1 MPERP
6 MPYADEDYDTTN
18 NPPEVI
24 PTANSPRFPLL
35 PPKPNVADDAFTRSG
50 RKFAERVAEAANIGR
65 DPGDRIDPDDIPAG
79 LIRAFEAADAAP
91 AQNVSNLASGAITP
105 LSTGDGELLVVEVLI
120 NPMAIAPDPMNGR
133 TMLGHVSRRQRLLV
147 PTCDDPQLDLPVFDL
162 ESATELVDLANAS
175 HTELGFRNP
184 RVAPG
189 KDYQDLVSVG
199 LQGVHEPILVTPQI
213 FRTEDGGRLHALV
226 ADDGNRRL
234 AMTLRVLA
242 DTAGFSVAELNG
254 WAAPLWDGSSYQLTD
269 WDAAAVNRL
278 RTRSIVDND
287 SAGTWFPRTGNDD
300 DIDAFLDGPV
310 ERSVRIRSFLR
321 SRVVRAQIVVG
332 VNNATLSPAAQ
343 AESSASHAVVKRI
356 VRRRH
361 IAEAAQKPWD
371 EGAQSVQVATA
382 SLLRIRDGIAAAKD
396 FVPLNTD
403 EITTILDGKTP
414 TWAAANDLT
423 KHPMRLAAK
432 LIATLVCDDHD
443 GTSAV
448 RDEMKSFN
456 MSTHHSKIGDNK
468 ARIAADRVM
477 PLLGFDDPTHSRTKQ
492 VRTVI
497 DRSARSRIWQDI
509 SKHPNGSTNPW
520 WELIDSD
527 ADELA
532 ALAASERDAHDDL
545 GPAARALA
553 LKALLCLAASPAVAS
568 TSTKA
573 SPFTITINAL
583 GGTRGKTKTTPDLVV
598 LQVLDHDQGIAQL
611 AEIVKAGETMT
622 PVLPKNIIDPT
633 AEVDNDPS
641 TRGFITEA
649 FLRGPTFG
657 WSDSGDGDAD
667 DGEEPG
673 EADDPTPTPYRQYLA
688 WHDRFVALLHQV
700 AAEAKAV
707 KDGEDELV
715 AQFNDH
721 GLPDDGDLAAEIA
734 LISEIVTNGKFIAG
748 RTS

>member
-24 PTANSPRFPLL
+24 PTASSPRFPLL
-35 PPKPNVADDAFTRSG
+35 PPKPNVVDDAFTRSG
-50 RKFAERVAEAANIGR
+50 RKFAERVAEAANLGR
-65 DPGDRIDPDDIPAG
+65 DPGAHIDADDVPAG
-79 LIRAFEAADAAP
+79 LVRAFEAADAAP

-105 LSTGDGELLVVEVLI
+105 LSTGDGELLVVEVLV
-120 NPMAIAPDPMNGR
+120 NPMAIVPDPMNGR
-133 TMLGHVSRRQRLLV
+133 TMLGHVSRRQRMLV
-147 PTCDDPQLDLPVFDL
+147 PTCDDDQLDLPVFDL
-162 ESATELVDLANAS
+162 ESATELVDMANAS

-184 RVAPG
+184 RVAQG
-189 KDYQDLVSVG
+189 KDYQDLISVG

-213 FRTEDGGRLHALV
+213 FRTDDGGLFHALV

-242 DTAGFSVAELNG
+242 DTAAFSVAELNG
-254 WAAPLWDGSSYQLTD
+254 WTAPLWDGSGYQLTD

-287 SAGTWFPRTGNDD
+287 SAGTWFPSSGNDD
-300 DIDAFLDGPV
+300 DIEAFLDGPV

-343 AESSASHAVVKRI
+343 VESSSSHAVVKRI

-371 EGAQSVQVATA
+371 DGAQSVQIATA
-382 SLLRIRDGIAAAKD
+382 SLLRIRDGIADAKD
-396 FVPLNTD
+396 FVPLDTD

-414 TWAAANDLT
+414 TWAAANDLD

-432 LIATLVCDDHD
+432 LIATLVCDEHD

-448 RDEMKSFN
+448 RYEMKSFN
-456 MSTHHSKIGDNK
+456 MSIHHSKIGDNK

-477 PLLGFDDPTHSRTKQ
+477 PLLGFDDPTNSRTKQ
-492 VRTVI
+492 VRSVI
-497 DRSARSRIWQDI
+497 DRAARSGVWQDV

-520 WELIDSD
+520 WELIDTD

-532 ALAASERDAHDDL
+532 ALATTEKDAHDNL
-545 GPAARALA
+545 GPATRALA
-553 LKALLCLAASPAVAS
+553 LKALCAWPLAAVAS
-568 TSTKA
+568 TSTRPRRSRSQSTVSVA
-573 SPFTITINAL
+573 PARQRRLPNSSSCRSRPPM
-583 GGTRGKTKTTPDLVV
+583 GVD
-598 LQVLDHDQGIAQL
+598 QL
-611 AEIVKAGETMT
+611 AEIVKAGESMA

-633 AEVDNDPS
+633 AEVDGDPS
-641 TRGFITEA
+641 TRGFLTEHRCA
-649 FLRGPTFG
+649 APPSAGWTAPPTTTTTTT
-657 WSDSGDGDAD
+657 SPAR
-667 DGEEPG
+667 PTT
-673 EADDPTPTPYRQYLA
+673 TPTPYRQYLA
-688 WHDRFVALLHQV
+688 WHDRFLALLHQV
-700 AAEAKAV
+700 AAE
-707 KDGEDELV
+707 
-715 AQFNDH
+715 
-721 GLPDDGDLAAEIA
+721 
-734 LISEIVTNGKFIAG
+734 
-748 RTS
+748 

>member
-18 NPPEVI
+18 NPPEVF

-35 PPKPNVADDAFTRSG
+35 PPKPNVPDGAFTRSG

-65 DPGDRIDPDDIPAG
+65 DPAAQIAHDDVPAG

-91 AQNVSNLASGAITP
+91 AQNVSNLASGSITP

-120 NPMAIAPDPMNGR
+120 NPMAIVPDPMNGR

-147 PTCDDPQLDLPVFDL
+147 PTCDDAQLDLPVFDL
-162 ESATELVDLANAS
+162 ESAVELVDLANAS

-199 LQGVHEPILVTPQI
+199 LQGVHEPILVTPQL
-213 FRTEDGGRLHALV
+213 FRTDDGGLFHALV

-234 AMTLRVLA
+234 AMTLRILA
-242 DTAGFSVAELNG
+242 DTVGFSNAELNG
-254 WAAPLWDGSSYQLTD
+254 WIAPLWDGSGYHLTD
-269 WDAAAVNRL
+269 WNAAAVNRL
-278 RTRSIVDND
+278 RSRSIVDRD

-321 SRVVRAQIVVG
+321 SRVVRAQIVIG
-332 VNNATLSPAAQ
+332 VNNATLSPSAQ
-343 AESSASHAVVKRI
+343 AESSSTHAVVKRI

-382 SLLRIRDGIAAAKD
+382 SLLRIRDGIADAKD
-396 FVPLNTD
+396 FVALDSD
-403 EITTILDGKTP
+403 EITSILDGKTP
-414 TWAAANDLT
+414 TWAAANDLDQ
-423 KHPMRLAAK
+423 HPMRLAAK

-448 RDEMKSFN
+448 RDEMRSFN
-456 MSTHHSKIGDNK
+456 MSTHHSKIGDNR

-477 PLLGFDDPTHSRTKQ
+477 PLLGFDDATNSRTKQ
-492 VRTVI
+492 VRAVI
-497 DRSARSRIWQDI
+497 DRSARSGAWQDV
-509 SKHPNGSTNPW
+509 SSHPNGSTNPW
-520 WELIDSD
+520 WELIDTD
-527 ADELA
+527 AKELA
-532 ALAASERDAHDDL
+532 ALAAAERGAQKEI

-553 LKALLCLAASPAVAS
+553 FKALLCLAASPAVAS

-573 SPFTITINAL
+573 SPFTITLNGL
-583 GGTRGKTKTTPDLVV
+583 GGTRGNTKTTPDLVV
-598 LQVLDHDQGIAQL
+598 LQVLEHDQGIDQL
-611 AEIVKAGETMT
+611 AEIVKAGESMT
-622 PVLPKNIIDPT
+622 PVLPRNIIDPT
-633 AEVDNDPS
+633 AEVDGDPS
-641 TRGFITEA
+641 TRGYLTEHA
-649 FLRGPTFG
+649 LRGPTFG
-657 WSDSGDGDAD
+657 WADSTPDDDNDDEPSD
-667 DGEEPG
+667 
-673 EADDPTPTPYRQYLA
+673 ADDPTPTPYRQYLA
-688 WHDRFVALLHQV
+688 WHDRFIGLLHQV
-700 AAEAKAV
+700 AAEARAV
-707 KDGEDELV
+707 KDGDEDLI
-715 AQFNDH
+715 AQFADH
-721 GLPDDGDLAAEIA
+721 GLPDGGDLSAEAA
-734 LISEIVTNGKFIAG
+734 LVSEIVTNGKFIADRRG
-748 RTS
+748 